1 MFLHLNTAGL
11 MRQRRNYKRKT
22 RIPQEDRGQKTA
34 GDGALTSELAGKM
47 GWFMFQVVLF
57 RAPCPSE
64 EELDS
69 AGFTIQGFLEIGF
82 WKEGRQM

>member
-1 MFLHLNTAGL
+1 
-11 MRQRRNYKRKT
+11 MRQRRNDKRKT
-22 RIPQEDRGQKTA
+22 RIPHDNRGEKTA
-34 GDGALTSELAGKM
+34 GVGALTSELAGKM

-69 AGFTIQGFLEIGF
+69 AGFTNQGFLVSGF